1 MSLSPNQQLLPL
13 TAQTNPDGH
22 LEIGGCDVVQLA
34 HTYGTPLYIVD
45 EWTVRT
51 ACQQYRE
58 SFRQY
63 YQGDALVLYASKA
76 WSCLALCALVHSEG
90 LGIDAVSYGELYTA
104 VQAGI
109 TGDRLYLH
117 GNNKSLAEIEY
128 ALSVGATIVVDNW
141 QELKILA
148 SLNQPARLLL
158 RLTPGIECHTHEY
171 IRTGHLD
178 SKFGFDPTEIEQVF
192 ALVSH
197 SPHLNCVGL
206 HAHIGSQIFELQPY
220 RDTAQV
226 MAQWF
231 SLARHKYQLLFTELN
246 LGGGLGICYTET
258 DDPPSIREWVQAV
271 SESVTTAFQGQ
282 GLPLPRLLCEP
293 GRSIIG
299 NACVTA
305 YTVGS
310 TKTVPGIRTYVAVD
324 GGMSDNPRPITY
336 QARYSAVIADHLHA
350 PLTQTVT
357 IAGKHC
363 ESGDILIKDI
373 ALPECHVGDTLVVLA
388 TGAYNYSMA
397 SNYNRMPRPAG
408 VLVSQGHSELFLR
421 RETPEDL
428 VRQDCLPHRLRL

>member
-1 MSLSPNQQLLPL
+1 
-13 TAQTNPDGH
+13 
-22 LEIGGCDVVQLA
+22 
-34 HTYGTPLYIVD
+34 
-45 EWTVRT
+45 
-51 ACQQYRE
+51 
-58 SFRQY
+58 
-63 YQGDALVLYASKA
+63 
-76 WSCLALCALVHSEG
+76 

-148 SLNQPARLLL
+148 SLNQPVRLLL